1 MAVNH
6 NEGGLGGNPIYTLA
20 QTRTTYPGQFAEKPE
35 IMVQGEGSDL
45 TDAEGLKGRTR
56 RKLITQNLSRSLV
69 DVAVK
74 KGELERAQAYWNT
87 YHCQN
92 EVITQ
97 NGKLYGKYCKN
108 RFCTVCA
115 SIRKAQKINEY
126 LPVIEQWPEPYFVTL
141 TVKSVKVRSLKKVM
155 RGMIR
160 GFQLIHDRQRKR
172 HERGK
177 GIKLLGIKSLECN
190 FNPEPKTYNP
200 HYHLIVP
207 DKETAELVIN
217 EWLKQWTKKWA
228 NRKAQ
233 NMRKVTSLETDLVET
248 IKYGTKIFTDPEGK
262 KYTKKTKGNPKNG
275 MIYVSAMDNIFA
287 AMQGLRVFDR
297 FGFNLPKSQ
306 KPDGASLTVLTEYD
320 KWEFVPEQGNWI
332 NIETGR
338 PLTDYMPG
346 VELSEALKNR
356 INNELE

>member
-1 MAVNH
+1 MAVNQ
-6 NEGGLGGNPIYTLA
+6 NDGGLGGGPIYTLA
-20 QTRTTYPGQFAEKPE
+20 QTRTAYPGQFAAKPE

-45 TDAEGLKGRTR
+45 TDVEGLKGRTR
-56 RKLITQNLSRSLV
+56 RKLITQNLSLSLV

-74 KGELERAQAYWNT
+74 KGKLERAQAYWNT

-126 LPVIEQWPEPYFVTL
+126 LPVMEQWPEPYFVTL
-141 TVKSVKVRSLKKVM
+141 TVRAIKAGSLKKVM
-155 RGMIR
+155 RAMIK
-160 GFQLIHDRQRKR
+160 GFQLINDRQRKR
-172 HERGK
+172 YERGK
-177 GIKLLGIKSLECN
+177 GIKLVGIKSLECN
-190 FNPEPKTYNP
+190 FNPYRKTYNP

-207 DKETAELVIN
+207 DKETAELLIN
-217 EWLKQWTKKWA
+217 EWLKQWTRKWTTRA
-228 NRKAQ
+228 AQ

-248 IKYGTKIFTDPEGK
+248 IKYGTKIFTDPDGK
-262 KYTKKTKGNPKNG
+262 KKPKGANKKNG

-320 KWEFVPEQGNWI
+320 KWEFIPERGNWI
-332 NIETGR
+332 NNETGR
-338 PLTDYMPG
+338 PLTGYIPG
-346 VELSEALKNR
+346 AELSEALKNR
-356 INNELE
+356 FNKDLQ